1 MCRSL
6 CQQRTWYYDVT
17 HILGT
22 KVFHRKAPNV
32 DVLRLT
38 NQASRTT
45 KRCWQQPQM
54 SKHRKRK
61 NRHLK
66 PKRKLFVKEIKVIA
80 KFSDK
85 ILPSK
90 AEVEDFGPEGRLPV
104 WGRVPHLSLYSTCHT
119 GVTKR
124 HLCRDQVQQW
134 RSLPIWLDFHFYQLR
149 TRSFI
154 IAHTLKTF
162 QWIRDENKILP
173 LPSFG
178 G

>member
-1 MCRSL
+1 MTSH
-6 CQQRTWYYDVT
+6 V
-17 HILGT
+17 LGT

-38 NQASRTT
+38 NQVSRTT
-45 KRCWQQPQM
+45 KRCCRQPQM
-54 SKHRKRK
+54 SKRRKRK

-66 PKRKLFVKEIKVIA
+66 PKRKLFDKEIKVIA

-90 AEVEDFGPEGRLPV
+90 AEVEDFGPEGRPV
-104 WGRVPHLSLYSTCHT
+104 WEIVPHLSLSSTCHT

-124 HLCRDQVQQW
+124 HLCRVQVQRW

-149 TRSFI
+149 TRSI
-154 IAHTLKTF
+154 I
-162 QWIRDENKILP
+162 ENFSMK
-173 LPSFG
+173 SE
-178 G
+178 